1 MKSAFCCVI
10 IVPSEGC
17 MKIYQV
23 INVTS
28 DGQWNSPYV
37 ATIGMVDQVVE
48 RCKMGKCYIK
58 EVELEENSE
67 GVTRDYS
74 ARVLF
79 AGQKGIDE
87 TLKII
92 VYPYDKEKV
101 QEAKAMY
108 ERLAGNNKKN
118 DNEPIK
124 TVNTVVLRDRG
135 SNCSEEVAMATDY
148 MLAREIA
155 VDFKNTMSTK
165 NVAIVTNDLYVDPAA
180 LNEYLNR
187 LIVGTVEESE
197 AVWMLNSPAE
207 KLYVK
212 SQAENVKMKGEV
224 TESHR
229 RNAKLE
235 NQLKNEKEKN
245 ARLGREVKSLC
256 DNLDEW
262 KKYSDVLKEELKD
275 QRKKIVDLGT
285 ELKKAQDHP
294 IKNLFNK
301 REK

>member
-1 MKSAFCCVI
+1 
-10 IVPSEGC
+10 

-23 INVTS
+23 INVTNE
-28 DGQWNSPYV
+28 GQWNSPYV

-92 VYPYDKEKV
+92 VYPYNKEKV
-101 QEAKAMY
+101 QEAKTMY
-108 ERLAGNNKKN
+108 KRLAGDNKNNK
-118 DNEPIK
+118 NEPIK
-124 TVNTVVLRDRG
+124 TVNTVVLRDSG
-135 SNCSEEVAMATDY
+135 LNHSEEVAMATDY

-165 NVAIVTNDLYVDPAA
+165 NVAIVTNDLYVDSSV
-180 LNEYLNR
+180 LNDYLNK

-197 AVWMLNSPAE
+197 AVLTLDSPVE
-207 KLYVK
+207 KLYAK
-212 SQAENVKMKGEV
+212 SQAENMKIKGEV
-224 TESHR
+224 EEFR
-229 RNAKLE
+229 KRNTYLE
-235 NQLKNEKEKN
+235 NQLKS
-245 ARLGREVKSLC
+245 ARLGREL
-256 DNLDEW
+256 
-262 KKYSDVLKEELKD
+262 
-275 QRKKIVDLGT
+275 
-285 ELKKAQDHP
+285 
-294 IKNLFNK
+294 
-301 REK
+301 

>member
-1 MKSAFCCVI
+1 
-10 IVPSEGC
+10 

-23 INVTS
+23 INVTN

-37 ATIGMVDQVVE
+37 ATVSMIEQVVE

-67 GVTRDYS
+67 SVTRDYS
-74 ARVLF
+74 ARILF

-92 VYPYDKEKV
+92 VYSYDKEKV

-108 ERLAGNNKKN
+108 ERLAGSNKNN

-124 TVNTVVLRDRG
+124 TVNTVVLSDRG
-135 SNCSEEVAMATDY
+135 SNYSEEVAMATDY

-165 NVAIVTNDLYVDPAA
+165 NVAIVTNDLYVDSNA
-180 LNEYLNR
+180 LNDYLNR

-207 KLYVK
+207 KLYAK

-224 TESHR
+224 TEAHNRSV
-229 RNAKLE
+229 KLE

-256 DNLDEW
+256 DNLDAW
-262 KKYSDVLKEELKD
+262 RKYSDALKEELSD
-275 QRKKIVDLGT
+275 QRKKTVDLGV
-285 ELKKAQDHP
+285 ELKKAQEHP